1 VRVSL
6 NGSDWQFK
14 GFLGEDWVWRDAEK
28 PGTRDVR
35 WWYPAVVPG
44 SVQADLLRLGQIPDP
59 YYEQQSLLSEWV
71 HQRTWIYKKSFLA
84 DLSWWGRRV
93 TLRFEGVDYAAQFFL
108 NGEPLGRHEGMYT
121 PVAFEVGDRLRYGA
135 ENLLAVVIERAPDE
149 EPQVSKTC
157 YVRTHKARMN
167 YWWDFC
173 PRMVHQ
179 GIWDDVYL
187 EVTGPVQA
195 TDLWVR
201 PELTPDFRR
210 ADLSVSAVL
219 DAAERCRVTAEIEI
233 ARDGAVVA
241 RHSSAHAL
249 PPGETRLNFALPL
262 ERPALWWPNGYGEQ
276 PLYEATLRLITEDG
290 AVSHARTVT
299 FGMRRVEAVRNEGAP
314 EGSLP
319 YTLVVNGRRVYLN
332 GWNWVPI
339 DALYGVERPAKL
351 ERLIR
356 LADRAHVNLFRVWG
370 GGLIEKE
377 AFYDLCDR
385 HGIMVWQEFIL
396 SSSGI
401 GNKPSTDPAYVAM
414 MAREAERIIPRRRNH
429 PSLVIWCGGNELMD
443 GGVPLTDAE
452 PVLAALKD
460 AVRRLDPD
468 RHWLPTSPSG
478 PVANLSLKALDE
490 NPEGLHDVHGPWE
503 HQGLTAQYTLYNRS
517 TALLHSEF
525 GAEGMANVKTIEAT
539 IAPEHRWPATKDNP
553 VYFHRGAWWINEP
566 LVQKAFGGI
575 EDWVTLSR
583 ASQFLQHEALRYALE
598 ANRRRQ
604 WRCSGSIPW
613 QFNEPFPNA
622 WCTSAVDYYGEP
634 KGGYW
639 AVARAYAPLA
649 VTARFDSQV
658 WAGRERFTAQ
668 VWLAHAGAQALD
680 GLTVKVRVVG
690 ATGRVY
696 REQEC
701 AATAPAAGA
710 VPICTVDLPLA
721 EIREPL
727 FFLDLTVTG
736 SPDLTATGGSDMA
749 VSGGARRVAENRYLF
764 ATGENLRPMLH
775 QPTVAVEVAAGADG
789 QLTLTNRGAVA
800 ALCVRL
806 DDARPLNAPGWAW
819 FSDNLLHLLPGER
832 RTVRVEW
839 SPEAGPERRLL
850 IQGWNTEAIR
860 HG

>member
-1 VRVSL
+1 
-6 NGSDWQFK
+6 
-14 GFLGEDWVWRDAEK
+14 
-28 PGTRDVR
+28 
-35 WWYPAVVPG
+35 
-44 SVQADLLRLGQIPDP
+44 
-59 YYEQQSLLSEWV
+59 
-71 HQRTWIYKKSFLA
+71 
-84 DLSWWGRRV
+84 
-93 TLRFEGVDYAAQFFL
+93 
-108 NGEPLGRHEGMYT
+108 
-121 PVAFEVGDRLRYGA
+121 
-135 ENLLAVVIERAPDE
+135 
-149 EPQVSKTC
+149 
-157 YVRTHKARMN
+157 
-167 YWWDFC
+167 
-173 PRMVHQ
+173 
-179 GIWDDVYL
+179 
-187 EVTGPVQA
+187 
-195 TDLWVR
+195 
-201 PELTPDFRR
+201 
-210 ADLSVSAVL
+210 
-219 DAAERCRVTAEIEI
+219 
-233 ARDGAVVA
+233 
-241 RHSSAHAL
+241 
-249 PPGETRLNFALPL
+249 
-262 ERPALWWPNGYGEQ
+262 
-276 PLYEATLRLITEDG
+276 
-290 AVSHARTVT
+290 
-299 FGMRRVEAVRNEGAP
+299 VRNEGAP

-789 QLTLTNRGAVA
+789 QLTLTNRGTVA

-819 FSDNLLHLLPGER
+819 FSDNLFHLLPGER